1 MSVRSAQQGFSL
13 VEVLVAFLIMAIGLL
28 GVVKLQGIAQDSAV
42 QANQRARAVALAES
56 MIERVR
62 STPSAMASY
71 VDTGTGL
78 SPVLGLDEYV
88 PASGCTNS
96 YRLSCGSKN
105 TETDFALFNLD
116 RWHEELRGSLIQASG
131 TQVGGLLEP
140 AGQLAFTADTGHTN
154 TGQLT
159 VTVQWCSSALVAGSG
174 IAALAGSTDCAGLDG
189 IRQQVSVTTRVLD
202 VAEL

>member
-1 MSVRSAQQGFSL
+1 MSVHRAQQGFSL

-42 QANQRARAVALAES
+42 QANQRGRAVALAES

-71 VDTGTGL
+71 VDTNGL
-78 SPVLGLDEYV
+78 SPVLGLDGYS
-88 PASGCTNS
+88 ATSGCANS
-96 YRLSCGSKN
+96 GRISCGGN
-105 TETDFALFNLD
+105 TEASFALFNLD
-116 RWHEELRGSLIQASG
+116 RWHDELRGSLIQASG
-131 TQVGGLLEP
+131 THVGGLLEP
-140 AGQLAFTADTGHTN
+140 AGQLTFTADTGLTN

-174 IAALAGSTDCAGLDG
+174 TVALAGSTDCDALDG

>member
-78 SPVLGLDEYV
+78 SPVLGLDGYS
-88 PASGCTNS
+88 ATSGCSNS
-96 YRLSCGSKN
+96 GRISCGGN
-105 TETDFALFNLD
+105 TETSFALFNLD
-116 RWHEELRGSLIQASG
+116 R
-131 TQVGGLLEP
+131 
-140 AGQLAFTADTGHTN
+140 
-154 TGQLT
+154 
-159 VTVQWCSSALVAGSG
+159 
-174 IAALAGSTDCAGLDG
+174 
-189 IRQQVSVTTRVLD
+189 
-202 VAEL
+202 

>member
-1 MSVRSAQQGFSL
+1 MSVHRAQQGFSL

-71 VDTGTGL
+71 VDTNGL
-78 SPVLGLDEYV
+78 SPVLGLDGYS
-88 PASGCTNS
+88 ATSGCANS
-96 YRLSCGSKN
+96 GRISCGGN
-105 TETDFALFNLD
+105 AETSFALFNLD
-116 RWHEELRGSLIQASG
+116 RWHDELRGSLIQASG
-131 TQVGGLLEP
+131 THVGGLLEP
-140 AGQLAFTADTGHTN
+140 AGQLTFTADTGLTN

-159 VTVQWCSSALVAGSG
+159 VTVQWCSSALVAGS
-174 IAALAGSTDCAGLDG
+174 ATVALAGSTDCATLDG

>member
-1 MSVRSAQQGFSL
+1 MSVRRAQQGFSL
-13 VEVLVAFLIMAIGLL
+13 VEVLVAFLVMAIGLL

-78 SPVLGLDEYV
+78 SPVLGLDGYS
-88 PASGCTNS
+88 ATSGCSNS
-96 YRLSCGSKN
+96 GRISCGGN
-105 TETDFALFNLD
+105 TEASFALFNLD

-140 AGQLAFTADTGHTN
+140 AGQLAFTADTGLTN

-174 IAALAGSTDCAGLDG
+174 TAALAGSTDCVGLDG